1 MKRTNLFRIG
11 DMAEMFHLSVG
22 SLRHYEKQGLLKP
35 EYTDPETGYRYY
47 SLRQMEVLTTIR
59 FLRTLDMPL
68 EEIRDFVTNRD
79 TSKIL
84 TMLKEQKEAVLRK
97 QEELKR
103 IEKRISQ
110 QIETIES
117 AVEAKTGV
125 ISIKEVSSQRVA
137 WVRGK
142 ITPRYYFDLETSIR
156 RLEKEQPN
164 GMVWL
169 GKVGLGIA
177 QEKLTARQFKE
188 YDRVF
193 LLLDEEEKYLG
204 ETEIWPESKCVC
216 MKFQGSHKDAAQHY
230 GKMLDFIEENQM
242 NISGFSRE
250 ITLIDEGITQNP
262 RDFVTEIQI
271 PVQRT

>member
-84 TMLKEQKEAVLRK
+84 TMLKEQKEAVLKK

-177 QEKLTARQFKE
+177 QEKLTARQFEE

-193 LLLDEEEKYLG
+193 LLLDEEEEYLG